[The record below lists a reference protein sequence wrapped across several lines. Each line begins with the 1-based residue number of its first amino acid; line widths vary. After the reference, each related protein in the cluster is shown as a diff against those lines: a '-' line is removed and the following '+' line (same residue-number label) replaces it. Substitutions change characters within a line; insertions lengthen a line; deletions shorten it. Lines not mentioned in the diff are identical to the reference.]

1 LSLIFFAS
9 FDVFFKRSSQSWIKF
24 RYFVEVFLFQGV
36 NFYLK
41 KSKPTM
47 AKSFQKKKNS
57 PNLGKPKPHKESEN
71 LAAPDVVGMRLNK
84 YVAHCGICSRRQAGE
99 LVKGGKIIVN
109 DAVEINPAYQIQEN
123 DVVKYEGNIIE
134 PEQRQVYILL
144 NKPKGFV
151 TTLSDEKGRKTVV
164 DLVRS
169 KATERI
175 FPVGRLDLATTG
187 LLLLTNDG
195 DLAKKLTHPSH
206 GVQKVYHVV
215 LDKPVQMEHIEAIR
229 NGLELEDG
237 VAIVD
242 GVDHIRGAGKEEV
255 GLKIHIGK
263 NRIVRRLFE
272 HFGYTVRSLDRT
284 WYAGLTKKDLGRGR
298 SRFLTEKEVIML
310 KHFS

>member
-1 LSLIFFAS
+1 
-9 FDVFFKRSSQSWIKF
+9 
-24 RYFVEVFLFQGV
+24 
-36 NFYLK
+36 
-41 KSKPTM
+41 M
-47 AKSFQKKKNS
+47 AKSLHKKKNA
-57 PNLGKPKPHKESEN
+57 PNFGKPKPSKESEK
-71 LAAPDVVGMRLNK
+71 LPPPEIVGMRLNK
-84 YVAHCGICSRRQAGE
+84 YVAHCGICSRRQAAE

-109 DAVEINPAYQIQEN
+109 EAVEINPAYQIQEG
-123 DVVKYEGNIIE
+123 DVVKYEDNIIQ

-151 TTLSDEKGRKTVV
+151 TTLSDEKGRKTVI

-215 LDKPVQMEHIEAIR
+215 LDKPVKLEHIEAIR
-229 NGLELEDG
+229 KGLKLEDG
-237 VAIVD
+237 VAVVD
-242 GVDHIRGAGKEEV
+242 GVDYIRGADKNEV
-255 GLKIHIGK
+255 GIKIHIGK

-272 HFGYTVRSLDRT
+272 HFGYTVRHLDRT

-298 SRFLTEKEVIML
+298 SRFLKEKEIIML
-310 KHFS
+310 KHFT